1 MLHKEQ
7 GHRNKKVE
15 TGYMHTSTYQ
25 STSRSTAEPR
35 AHQAASTGHSWP
47 LESLQ
52 ETRSHDNSR
61 FLERGDVSECSLP
74 VRPKVDSA

>member
-7 GHRNKKVE
+7 SHRNKEIE
-15 TGYMHTSTYQ
+15 TSYMHINTHQ
-25 STSRSTAEPR
+25 STPRSTAGPGD
-35 AHQAASTGHSWP
+35 HQAASIGHRWP

-52 ETRSHDNSR
+52 GDQKSCNSR

>member
-7 GHRNKKVE
+7 GHRNKEVE
-15 TGYMHTSTYQ
+15 TGYMHISTYQ
-25 STSRSTAEPR
+25 STPRGTAGPR
-35 AHQAASTGHSWP
+35 AHQVASIGHSWP

-52 ETRSHDNSR
+52 GDQRSGNSR

-74 VRPKVDSA
+74 VGPKVDSV

>member
-7 GHRNKKVE
+7 DHRNKEVE

-25 STSRSTAEPR
+25 SASRNTAEPGT
-35 AHQAASTGHSWP
+35 HQAASTGHSWP

-52 ETRSHDNSR
+52 GDQRSGNSR